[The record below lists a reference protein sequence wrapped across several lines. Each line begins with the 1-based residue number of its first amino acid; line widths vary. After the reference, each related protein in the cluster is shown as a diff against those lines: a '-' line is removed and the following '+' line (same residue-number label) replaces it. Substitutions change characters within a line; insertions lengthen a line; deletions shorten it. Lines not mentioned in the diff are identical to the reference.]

1 VPSPKKSQH
10 SLVITV
16 SLLFIQDV
24 IISEDEDSEGGTE
37 EGKGDEGKG
46 DSSLCLTP
54 PALSDEEPEE
64 PKSRPR

>member
-1 VPSPKKSQH
+1 MICLQEIC
-10 SLVITV
+10 SLWTG
-16 SLLFIQDV
+16 SGKGDRKNV

-37 EGKGDEGKG
+37 EGRGDEGKG

-54 PALSDEEPEE
+54 PPLSDEEPEE

>member
-1 VPSPKKSQH
+1 
-10 SLVITV
+10 VIV
-16 SLLFIQDV
+16 S
-24 IISEDEDSEGGTE
+24 EEEDSEGGME

-54 PALSDEEPEE
+54 PPLSDEETEE